1 MKITKD
7 TLKQLVME
15 ELKATLDEQTRGV
28 ARMRARLPGE
38 AGPRPP
44 SPVELTGKD
53 RVAGRE
59 VALAGLGRDSP
70 VRNTPDME
78 AIVRAEDA
86 AMADID
92 AEYGYAPEVAAKMKS
107 IYEDGV
113 SFVIYPSEPGDENYE
128 YEQRMHKKRSQTGTS
143 ASRRYYKKG
152 ISDALRITAARQTPS
167 EYVPDDEMEDTAA
180 GPYQSSYEAQSRA
193 RAQDAAKKQ
202 ALGAQARNPMG
213 AYQALGD
220 AAMRG
225 SGKAMNRLAQAA
237 KTDPDAQA
245 MLDAVLDAKR
255 EAKRETPLS
264 ADLEADMLEEIIREE
279 IEAAL
284 SERVDPVKLAKD
296 RADKQ
301 CAKHGKGSAQCKK
314 FRKRHKDAERSA
326 RKK

>member
-7 TLKQLVME
+7 TLEQLVVE
-15 ELKATLDEQTRGV
+15 ELKATLDEQTREKLRMN
-28 ARMRARLPGE
+28 ARMPGE
-38 AGPRPP
+38 ALPRPS
-44 SPVELTGKD
+44 SPAELTGKD

-59 VALAGLGRDSP
+59 VALAGLGRDTP
-70 VRNTPDME
+70 VRSTPDME

-92 AEYGYAPEVAAKMKS
+92 AEYGYAPEVAANMKS

-113 SFVIYPSEPGDENYE
+113 SFIIYPSEPGDEHYE
-128 YEQRMHKKRSQTGTS
+128 YEQKMHKKRSQTGTS
-143 ASRRYYKKG
+143 ARRRYYKKG
-152 ISDALRITAARQTPS
+152 ISDAQRITGARRTPS

-225 SGKAMNRLAQAA
+225 SGKAMGRLAQAA

-255 EAKRETPLS
+255 EAKRKTPLS
-264 ADLEADMLEEIIREE
+264 ADQEADMLEQIIREE
-279 IEAAL
+279 TKA
-284 SERVDPVKLAKD
+284 VMK
-296 RADKQ
+296 
-301 CAKHGKGSAQCKK
+301 
-314 FRKRHKDAERSA
+314 ERS
-326 RKK
+326 RRIR